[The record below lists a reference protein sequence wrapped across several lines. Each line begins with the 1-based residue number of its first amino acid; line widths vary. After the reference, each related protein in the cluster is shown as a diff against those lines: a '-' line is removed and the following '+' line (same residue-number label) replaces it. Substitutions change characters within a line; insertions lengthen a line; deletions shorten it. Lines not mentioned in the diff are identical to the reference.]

1 MMNICVTP
9 HCNPSTKKRDTAS
22 RRIGVNERTDN
33 RPTDR
38 RTDGRPESTMPSPPY
53 CCHRCQSWSRK
64 SHLKR
69 TPSMNVHRFLQL
81 IFKHSYTY
89 TRLHQI
95 LDGHVQ
101 LAPAYRTDQSTS
113 NINKLLNCYSCTN
126 ELHSNTGIS
135 RSYHEAI
142 SLKKEVGYSCHLLGL
157 RLNLHVPRSLKR

>member
-1 MMNICVTP
+1 MNICVTP

-38 RTDGRPESTMPSPPY
+38 RTDDPKAQCLRHPIVVIDVNHGLVNLTSSVR
-53 CCHRCQSWSRK
+53 HRWTFIGFSSCSSSIRTRTRAFIKSLTVMFSSR
-64 SHLKR
+64 LR
-69 TPSMNVHRFLQL
+69 IV
-81 IFKHSYTY
+81 
-89 TRLHQI
+89 QI
-95 LDGHVQ
+95 NQ
-101 LAPAYRTDQSTS
+101 LATST
-113 NINKLLNCYSCTN
+113 NYWTATRVR